1 MIKFM
6 LRTIGTPTTLYVS
19 DYSSKH
25 GEKYCNKL
33 VSDPGSAMLFDN
45 EEVFEYMEPGSF
57 EELFGNKFEIV
68 KVVT

>member
-19 DYSSKH
+19 SYSSKH

-33 VSDPGSAMLFDN
+33 VSDPDSAMLFDD
-45 EEVFEYMEPGSF
+45 EEVFEYMEPRKFKES
-57 EELFGNKFEIV
+57 FGNRFEIV
-68 KVVT
+68 KVVV